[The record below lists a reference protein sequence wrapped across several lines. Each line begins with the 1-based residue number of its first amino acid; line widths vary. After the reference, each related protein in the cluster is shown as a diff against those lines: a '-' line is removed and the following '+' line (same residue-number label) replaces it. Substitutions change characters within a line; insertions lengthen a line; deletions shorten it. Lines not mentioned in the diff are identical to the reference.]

1 MTEPKTSKAS
11 KPKATKAP
19 KKETAAPEKK
29 TAAAAKKPVEK
40 APAKKTTVKKEAVNP
55 AKKPVKKPAEK
66 PAATATAEKSDSKA
80 GMAIADNCVVSF
92 HYRLC
97 EIINGAKSAWL
108 EQSFGREP
116 LLYLHGH
123 GNVITGLEEAM
134 VGKRAGDEIAITL
147 APEQA
152 YGPRRPNA
160 VHRVPVKHLT
170 LPKGQKR
177 AVPGQIITLKTDK
190 GAKSAVVVK
199 AGKFT
204 VDVDINHPFAGRTL
218 HYEIQVQNVRPASM
232 EEIAHRHAH
241 GMGGHHH

>member
-11 KPKATKAP
+11 KSKATKAP

-29 TAAAAKKPVEK
+29 TASVAKKSVEK
-40 APAKKTTVKKEAVNP
+40 L
-55 AKKPVKKPAEK
+55 
-66 PAATATAEKSDSKA
+66 ATTAEKSDSKA

-123 GNVITGLEEAM
+123 GNVISGLEEAM

-199 AGKFT
+199 SGKFT

-218 HYEIQVQNVRPASM
+218 HYEIQVQNVRAASM

>member
-1 MTEPKTSKAS
+1 MTEPKPRKAS
-11 KPKATKAP
+11 KAKESSAKATTAKATSA
-19 KKETAAPEKK
+19 KATTAK
-29 TAAAAKKPVEK
+29 TAAAKTTTAADKEAAPAAAKAAKKPAK
-40 APAKKTTVKKEAVNP
+40 AA
-55 AKKPVKKPAEK
+55 
-66 PAATATAEKSDSKA
+66 A

-123 GNVITGLEEAM
+123 GNVISGLEEAM
-134 VGKRAGDEIAITL
+134 LGKRAGDEIAITL

-177 AVPGQIITLKTDK
+177 AVPGQIISLQTDK

-218 HYEIQVQNVRPASM
+218 HYEIQVQDVRAASV

-241 GMGGHHH
+241 GKGGHHH